1 MIHVSQILVW
11 GCFTESNMVR
21 PHPSCTH
28 KSLMFGLTELLQLCY
43 LYLVSC
49 WLWED
54 CNIHV
59 PPLLPV
65 DGIMIKSA
73 HNMSICSIQP
83 IDVFLSSTVVWNW
96 AYHWV
101 SADSCQMHVFV
112 RLKCICM
119 YIMYVHIETV
129 CVSKLKKRPQC
140 SSHLNESCYTRS
152 PF

>member
-1 MIHVSQILVW
+1 MIHFSQFLVW

-21 PHPSCTH
+21 SHPSCTH

-54 CNIHV
+54 SRSAFTSRRWYYDKKYTRHV
-59 PPLLPV
+59 NLFY
-65 DGIMIKSA
+65 ST
-73 HNMSICSIQP
+73 NWR
-83 IDVFLSSTVVWNW
+83 VFKLDCGLELG
-96 AYHWV
+96 V

-129 CVSKLKKRPQC
+129 CVSKLKNVHSVQVI
-140 SSHLNESCYTRS
+140 
-152 PF
+152 